1 MAKGKPIEVINKI
14 LSSLNT
20 KDKILEV
27 GSGLDLRT
35 WTTKFGQMMTIN
47 AFPTMVDSELQAM
60 QRDLY
65 CCIDAIYIY
74 LKENFKYILVNWFN
88 DLPEVFRK
96 KYTMRVTFFSYGL
109 QFKLGD
115 FLRYYC
121 FLIATPL
128 QKEDLGDRIRYKSR
142 VMPMSLEQIE
152 ETFIEPRIKRW

>member
-1 MAKGKPIEVINKI
+1 MAKGRPIEVIDEI

-27 GSGLDLRT
+27 GSGLDLRC
-35 WTTKFGQMMTIN
+35 WTTKYGQMMTIN
-47 AFPTMVDSELQAM
+47 AFPTLVDSELQKM
-60 QRDLY
+60 RRDLY
-65 CCIDAIYIY
+65 CCIDAIYRY

-109 QFKLGD
+109 KFNLGD

-121 FLIATPL
+121 FLVATPL
-128 QKEDLGDRIRYKSR
+128 EKQDLGDKIRYKSR
-142 VMPMSLEQIE
+142 VMPMNMEQIE
-152 ETFIEPRIKRW
+152 ETFIEPRVKRW